1 MSRQAEVQGARARG
15 LSSPGSSRGSGFSGR
30 GDRGSGTGETAPG
43 WPLASRSLRVLPAS
57 SPGEKG
63 TSWPRGL
70 SALQARRGLSVGTCS
85 LLPGSGAVIMT
96 PQVTLWDAA

>member
-1 MSRQAEVQGARARG
+1 MSRQAEVQGARACG

-57 SPGEKG
+57 SLGRREPPGRGDSPPSRPAAASPWERAHCFLALVL
-63 TSWPRGL
+63 SSRPPR
-70 SALQARRGLSVGTCS
+70 
-85 LLPGSGAVIMT
+85 
-96 PQVTLWDAA
+96 